1 MLKLQVKKILTPKEL
16 EVMKLRFLNLCD
28 TIALPGNI
36 AFHYFDQLSFL
47 YNQKDRY
54 YHNLVHIR
62 NFLDLKDEF
71 LDQIEEPLLFELA
84 IWYHDAV
91 YDAKNNDNEQQSFLL
106 VQDHFNNFLDS
117 KQMIHLDHFIMSTA
131 GHFPKSDDSDI
142 FYFLDFD
149 LAILA
154 TDKDI
159 YKLYSD
165 AIWKEYKKTYSRAIY
180 EKGRKKILKNFLL
193 REKLYFSDAFI
204 VKYDKIARHNIL
216 LELNS

>member
-1 MLKLQVKKILTPKEL
+1 MLKLQVKKILTPREL

-28 TIALPGNI
+28 AIALPENI
-36 AFHYFDQLSFL
+36 AFNYFDQLSCL
-47 YNQKDRY
+47 YNQKDRH

-71 LDQIEEPLLFELA
+71 SEQIEEPFLFELA

-91 YDAKNNDNEQQSFLL
+91 YDAKNNDNEQQSLFI
-106 VQDHFNNFLDS
+106 VQDHFKNFLDS

-131 GHFPKSDDSDI
+131 GHFPKSNASDV

-154 TDKDI
+154 ADEDT

-165 AIWKEYKKTYSRAIY
+165 AIWKEYKRIYSRPNY

-193 REKLYFSDAFI
+193 REKLYLSDTFI
-204 VKYDKIARHNIL
+204 ENYDKIARHNIL